1 MTFEVFAE
9 DTAVG
14 ILKVNGKG
22 NFLPGW
28 FRQEKAM
35 GFQCMLG
42 SKLCGQETPWLQIHP
57 LLQHLASTPSMIVL
71 QAFCKVKDRLPR
83 PNKVLSVSISRS
95 YRFQSQAWQA
105 AL

>member
-42 SKLCGQETPWLQIHP
+42 SCAVRRRHGCRFTHCS
-57 LLQHLASTPSMIVL
+57 ST
-71 QAFCKVKDRLPR
+71 LPAPHR
-83 PNKVLSVSISRS
+83 
-95 YRFQSQAWQA
+95 
-105 AL
+105 